1 MLVALGPSASA
12 LADDP
17 GEAQD
22 RIHLEP
28 REDLLEL
35 SWSDTEERLQ
45 GSIHP
50 AVPREGESLQV
61 VIQVGSFQGDAFEG
75 PITLTLREAGSNH
88 GKTVTVPRGE
98 RHWEATFVPE
108 TTGIHRLDVSFR
120 TTRYKALHTAFR
132 VEDSRVP
139 RLLAW
144 GLLGLFAVGLIGY
157 TVRNLLK
164 GEQPRERSTV
174 LSEGPVPAEAG
185 APPPPA
191 EPVAT
196 PEAPAPEA
204 PVEAPVVATSPAPE
218 GEAPSTPPPPAPISP
233 PAAEPEAAQAGATAA
248 DPSPAPAAEAE
259 TKPTTPQ

>member
-1 MLVALGPSASA
+1 MLVALAPSASA
-12 LADDP
+12 LSDDP
-17 GEAQD
+17 QEQD
-22 RIHLEP
+22 RIRIEP

-35 SWSDTEERLQ
+35 AWSDTEERLQ
-45 GSIHP
+45 GSIRP
-50 AVPREGESLQV
+50 AVPREGEPLQV

-75 PITLTLREAGSNH
+75 PVTLTLREAGSNH

-144 GLLGLFAVGLIGY
+144 GLLGLCAVGLIGY
-157 TVRNLLK
+157 TVRNMLK
-164 GEQPRERSTV
+164 GEQARERSTV
-174 LSEGPVPAEAG
+174 LSEGPVPAEAA

-191 EPVAT
+191 EPVAIA
-196 PEAPAPEA
+196 EAPAPEA
-204 PVEAPVVATSPAPE
+204 PVVTTSLAPE
-218 GEAPSTPPPPAPISP
+218 GEAPSAPPPPAPISP
-233 PAAEPEAAQAGATAA
+233 PAAEPEAAQAGAGT
-248 DPSPAPAAEAE
+248 DPSPAPAAEPE
-259 TKPTTPQ
+259 DKPTPPQ

>member
-1 MLVALGPSASA
+1 MLVALAPSAWAQS
-12 LADDP
+12 DDLR
-17 GEAQD
+17 EQD
-22 RIHLEP
+22 RIRIEP

-35 SWSDTEERLQ
+35 AWSDTEERLQ
-45 GSIHP
+45 GSIRP
-50 AVPREGESLQV
+50 AVPREGEPLQV
-61 VIQVGSFQGDAFEG
+61 VIQVGSFQGEDFEG
-75 PITLTLREAGSNH
+75 PVTLTLREAGSNH

-144 GLLGLFAVGLIGY
+144 GVLGLFAVGLIGY
-157 TVRNLLK
+157 TVRNMLK
-164 GEQPRERSTV
+164 GEQPRERSTA
-174 LSEGPVPAEAG
+174 LSDGPVPAEAA

-196 PEAPAPEA
+196 PEAPVA
-204 PVEAPVVATSPAPE
+204 ATSLAPE

-233 PAAEPEAAQAGATAA
+233 PAAEPEAAQAGATAT
-248 DPSPAPAAEAE
+248 DPSPAPAAEPE
-259 TKPTTPQ
+259 DKPITPQ

>member
-1 MLVALGPSASA
+1 MASVLVAMAPSASA
-12 LADDP
+12 LSDDP
-17 GEAQD
+17 REQD
-22 RIHLEP
+22 RIRIEP

-35 SWSDTEERLQ
+35 AWSDTEERLQ
-45 GSIHP
+45 GSIRP
-50 AVPREGESLQV
+50 AVPREGEPLQV
-61 VIQVGSFQGDAFEG
+61 VIQVGSFQGEDFAG
-75 PITLTLREAGSNH
+75 PVTLTLREAGSNH

-144 GLLGLFAVGLIGY
+144 GVLGLFAVGLIGY
-157 TVRNLLK
+157 TVRNMLK
-164 GEQPRERSTV
+164 GEQPRERSTA
-174 LSEGPVPAEAG
+174 LSDGPVPAEA
-185 APPPPA
+185 A
-191 EPVAT
+191 
-196 PEAPAPEA
+196 A
-204 PVEAPVVATSPAPE
+204 PVPE

-248 DPSPAPAAEAE
+248 DPSPAPAAEPE
-259 TKPTTPQ
+259 DKPTLPQ